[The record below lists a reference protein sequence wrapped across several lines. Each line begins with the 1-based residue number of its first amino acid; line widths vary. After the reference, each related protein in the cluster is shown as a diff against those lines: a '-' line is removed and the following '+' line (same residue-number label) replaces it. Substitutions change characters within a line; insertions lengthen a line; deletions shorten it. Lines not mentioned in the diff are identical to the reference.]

1 MRTVVDPGRAVERS
15 DHGAARHQGWA
26 LGLVLL
32 LVLVVIAVVCNQ
44 TLPA

>member
-1 MRTVVDPGRAVERS
+1 MRTTVDPGRAVERT
-15 DHGAARHQGWA
+15 DHAPPRHQGWA

-32 LVLVVIAVVCNQ
+32 LVLVVIAVVCTQ